1 MMIYKIINNQYQS
14 EREKIDNIEKKAMN
28 IILIAGVILGLE
40 FNLFSNLS
48 ENIFTSGGHDLYYSV
63 ARSTSFFISTIILGI
78 FTLILSRWRSVVDL
92 ASIIKRCAESNKP
105 LELILKN
112 VSCKLLEVINEENEK
127 NDSQSLFLYS
137 SFFTL
142 ICGVIIATFLFF
154 NIIKLMLFGI

>member
-1 MMIYKIINNQYQS
+1 MIYQIINNQYQI
-14 EREKIDNIEKKAMN
+14 ERENISNIERKAVN

-48 ENIFTSGGHDLYYSV
+48 ENILKSGGYNLCYLV
-63 ARSTSFFISTIILGI
+63 AMSASFFISTIILGI
-78 FTLILSRWRSVVDL
+78 FTLILARWRNVVDL
-92 ASIIKRCAESNKP
+92 VSIIKRCAESGKP

-127 NDSQSLFLYS
+127 NNSQSLFLYS

-142 ICGVIIATFLFF
+142 IFGIIMATFLFF
-154 NIIKLMLFGI
+154 NVFKLMFFGI

>member
-48 ENIFTSGGHDLYYSV
+48 ENIFISAGHDLYYSV

-92 ASIIKRCAESNKP
+92 ASIIKRCAETNKP
-105 LELILKN
+105 LELILN
-112 VSCKLLEVINEENEK
+112 VVSYKLFEVINEENEK
-127 NDSQSLFLYS
+127 NNLQSLFLYF

-142 ICGVIIATFLFF
+142 ICGVITATFLFF
-154 NIIKLMLFGI
+154 NIIKSTLFGI